1 MSLIRLSLSC
11 EDGFTCKV
19 EPKYI
24 TVLTHGKGFIKYD
37 CLSSS
42 LLPKNVRECR
52 LTSHRTPRV
61 RQSDLLSVLLIGGR
75 VDLYANDS

>member
-11 EDGFTCKV
+11 QDGFRCKV
-19 EPKYI
+19 ELKYI

-37 CLSSS
+37 GLSPS
-42 LLPKNVRECR
+42 LLPKNVIQCR

-61 RQSDLLSVLLIGGR
+61 RQSDLLIGGH
-75 VDLYANDS
+75 VDLHANDS